1 MTATVRCAGLLALL
15 LIAGTGARAATPKD
29 IDAAKKKGAD
39 WLRAKYKSA
48 PTTFGGDSNGPGPM
62 CMAGLAMLEAG
73 VPGDDPAVKAVTAA
87 IREVG
92 WTQTRTYPASLCL
105 LYLDR
110 YGDPA
115 DVPLIQLLGLRLLMG
130 QTSNGGWG
138 YDFYLPGL
146 SAEDLAALKALKPPP
161 VGKLHPD
168 LEKYAQAMVAYRAK
182 TALPPA
188 DDNSNTQFAVI
199 AMWVSRKHGVPV
211 NDALALIERRF
222 RASQS
227 TQTGGWAYSGVTP
240 GQGSPAMYCAGLIGL
255 ATGIARR
262 EELLTRPE
270 PKPEPKKADPEP
282 KKTPD
287 DPFFN
292 PKTTE
297 PKPEPKK
304 TPPPRAADALDLAT
318 RAAFIGLGATLA
330 DMAREGRGALA
341 IKDSAGHGH
350 GDLYFLWSVERVG
363 VLYGVEKIG
372 GVNWYEAGAHS
383 LVFTQQPD
391 GSWGDKGYAA
401 DVNTAFAVLF
411 LCKSNLARDLSG
423 KVQNESTTEMR
434 AGLPTGPAP
443 KTPDGTG
450 TVTKDPLDVPV
461 LVPGPAGSE
470 AATLAAEL
478 VRSGDQDWT
487 KVLNKLRDSKGAV
500 NTQALVG
507 AVGRLDGDRR
517 REAREALAERLTRM
531 SAETLRAMAKTDEAE
546 LRRAAVL
553 AMAMKDDRAHLP
565 DLVAALLDDE
575 DLVVRAARAGLRSL
589 TGQDFGPAPNATAG
603 EKKLVVQSW
612 QDWIGKQKK

>member
-1 MTATVRCAGLLALL
+1 MTAIVRTAGLLALL
-15 LIAGTGARAATPKD
+15 LLAHAGAHAATPRE

-39 WLRAKYKSA
+39 WLRAKYKAA
-48 PTTFGGDSNGPGPM
+48 PTNFGGDANGPGPM

-87 IREVG
+87 VREAG

-115 DVPLIQLLGLRLLMG
+115 DVPLIQVLGVRLLMG
-130 QTSNGGWG
+130 QTSNGGWS
-138 YDFYLPGL
+138 YDFTIPGL
-146 SAEDLAALKALKPPP
+146 SADEITALKAMKPPP

-168 LEKYAQAMVAYRAK
+168 VEKYAQALIAHRAK
-182 TALPPA
+182 TALAPA

-199 AMWVSRKHGVPV
+199 AVWVSRKHGVPV

-227 TQTGGWAYSGVTP
+227 PQTGGWPYSGVAA

-262 EELLTRPE
+262 EELRTKPE
-270 PKPEPKKADPEP
+270 PKPEPKKSDPGPEP
-282 KKTPD
+282 KKSD

-292 PKTTE
+292 PKVPE
-297 PKPEPKK
+297 PKAEPKK
-304 TPPPRAADALDLAT
+304 TPPPRAADALDVAT
-318 RAAFIGLGATLA
+318 RAAFIGLGAALA

-341 IKDSAGHGH
+341 IKDGSHGH

-372 GVNWYEAGAHS
+372 GVNWYEAGAHA
-383 LVFTQQPD
+383 LVFAQAPD
-391 GSWGDKGYAA
+391 GSWADKGYAG

-423 KVQNESTTEMR
+423 KVQNDTTTEMR
-434 AGLPTGPAP
+434 AGLPTGTAP
-443 KTPDGTG
+443 KAPDGSG
-450 TVTKDPLDVPV
+450 TVTKDPLDVPTF
-461 LVPGPAGSE
+461 VPGPAGSE

-478 VRSGDQDWT
+478 VRSGDRDWA
-487 KVLNKLRDSKGAV
+487 KVLTKIRDAKGAV

-507 AVGRLDGDRR
+507 AVARLDGDRR

-531 SAETLRAMAKTDEAE
+531 NAETLRAMAKNEESE

-553 AMAMKDDRAHLP
+553 AMAMKDDKAHLP

-612 QDWIGKQKK
+612 QDWTGKQKK